1 MMRRY
6 PDGSGRNQ
14 SGGHEA
20 CAMASNA
27 PGPYRWGRW
36 PGSVWRGLGRALQHD
51 VRGRH
56 TRPPGIRLR
65 AIFSFAVALVAT
77 FIPARRA
84 TQVDPMVALRCE

>member
-14 SGGHEA
+14 SGRHEA

-65 AIFSFAVALVAT
+65 AIFSFGCGPGCDFHPGSACHAGEPNGGAE
-77 FIPARRA
+77 
-84 TQVDPMVALRCE
+84 M